1 MKWLK
6 YILWILFA
14 GVVFYYLIILGG
26 PIRNLIELRG
36 CTVSYTHYLTNN
48 MYCNWRTSGSCP
60 TNDVILTNA
69 RREVLSCL
77 CDTADQDPPE
87 TRELL
92 ELIQADP
99 LLSHVFERIQ
109 SEQGVLL
116 NSVQA
121 ICSQR
126 NTLFAPVALK

>member
-1 MKWLK
+1 MKWMK
-6 YILWILFA
+6 YLLWTLFA
-14 GVVFYYLIILGG
+14 GIVFYYLIILGG

-48 MYCNWRTSGSCP
+48 RYCNWRTAGHCA
-60 TNDVILTNA
+60 TNDVVLTNA
-69 RREVLSCL
+69 RREVLHCL
-77 CDTADQDPPE
+77 CENAAQNPPE

-99 LLSHVFERIQ
+99 LLSPDFERIQ
-109 SEQGVLL
+109 SEQGVSL

-121 ICSQR
+121 ICGHR
-126 NTLFAPVALK
+126 ETLFVPVTLE

>member
-6 YILWILFA
+6 YILWTLFA

-48 MYCNWRTSGSCP
+48 MYCNWRTAGHCP

-77 CDTADQDPPE
+77 CENADQNPPE
-87 TRELL
+87 IRELL

-99 LLSHVFERIQ
+99 LLTPVFEHIQ
-109 SEQGVLL
+109 SEQGVSL
-116 NSVQA
+116 NSVQT

-126 NTLFAPVALK
+126 IILFAPVALK